1 MSADEC
7 RPVEVDGEIISVRGS
22 EPMDAEERVM
32 FGGVVRAAR
41 AKVAADRA
49 AHDAEVWDKGYAQA
63 LIDDGYVLEGSGYHL
78 RVNPY
83 AAAPES
89 PRTPSTPQPVAVT
102 HTSADSAREDES

>member
-22 EPMDAEERVM
+22 EPMDAEEREM

-83 AAAPES
+83 RTSPDLPAQPLPSEPAP
-89 PRTPSTPQPVAVT
+89 PTGT
-102 HTSADSAREDES
+102 REAEQ